1 MERFINILVIDDDQ
15 KIRIGLKE
23 ILSGNGNNIMLSK
36 SIEDAVPILKKK
48 TIGITIINI
57 DASKDTIQDLKKL
70 EESKLFKNNYII
82 LIADENK
89 LGSKLVNG
97 IKQGAIDYI
106 THPFN
111 PNLVRTKVGV
121 YKTLFHKNDRITQLL
136 SNVLPETIIKELSN
150 TGKFSPK
157 KVQRGVVLFTDF
169 VDFSVNA
176 KKMPPLRLIRK
187 LERYFTKFDEII
199 AKYKLEKIKTIG
211 DAYMAI
217 AGVTEDNPEPAIR
230 SALAALE
237 IRNYIQNERDIA
249 IAMKKDFWEIRIGMH
264 MGPLVAGVIGSSK
277 YSFDVWGDTVNIA
290 SRAESASKAGSITIT
305 QPIQEEIDE
314 YFTTEPRGQI
324 DIHKRGGSVDMY
336 YLHNIS
342 SPYCLYQEGKYANGE
357 IRNKCGLS
365 SVDFGHARI
374 EILNRLKSLLPDK
387 ISYHDISHTLN
398 VEKAALQYAKLEGLS
413 NNDIL
418 LLQTAVLFHD
428 SGFIIKYR
436 NNEDYATKIAQ
447 NLLPNFGYEQDQIKI
462 ITNIILSTKYD
473 VEPETLLEK
482 IMCDADHDYLGRSD
496 YHNIAS
502 KLRIE
507 MERFDEKMSNTEWIN
522 YQLDFLEKTH
532 VYHTETVLNIRSKG
546 KEIRIGEL
554 KDQLLKAD
562 LNLNK

>member
-532 VYHTETVLNIRSKG
+532 IYHTETVLNIRSKG

-554 KDQLLKAD
+554 KDQLQKAD

>member
-23 ILSGNGNNIMLSK
+23 ILSGNGNNIMLAK
-36 SIEDAVPILKKK
+36 SIEDAVPLLKKK
-48 TIGITIINI
+48 IIGITIINI
-57 DASKDTIQDLKKL
+57 DASKDTIQDLKRL
-70 EESKLFKNNYII
+70 EDSKLFKNNYII
-82 LIADENK
+82 LIADENR

-106 THPFN
+106 TFPFN

-169 VDFSVNA
+169 VDFSANA

-217 AGVTEDNPEPAIR
+217 AGVTEENPEPAIR
-230 SALAALE
+230 ASLAALE
-237 IRNYIQNERDIA
+237 IKNYIQNERDIA

-290 SRAESASKAGSITIT
+290 SRAESASRPGSITIT
-305 QPIQEEIDE
+305 QPIQKEIDD
-314 YFTTEPRGQI
+314 FFITEPRGQI

-336 YLHNIS
+336 YLQNIS
-342 SPYCLYQEGKYANGE
+342 YPFCLYQEGKYANGE
-357 IRNKCGLS
+357 LRKKCGLS
-365 SVDFGHARI
+365 SVDFGHTRR
-374 EILNRLKSLLPDK
+374 EILNRLKSLLPEK

-413 NNDIL
+413 DKEIL

-428 SGFIIKYR
+428 SGFIIQYKS
-436 NNEDYATKIAQ
+436 NENYAAKIAQ
-447 NLLPNFGYEQDQIKI
+447 TLLPNFGYEQDQIKI
-462 ITNIILSTKYD
+462 ITNIILSTKHN
-473 VEPETLLEK
+473 VAPRTLLEK
-482 IMCDADHDYLGRSD
+482 IMCDSDHDYLGRSD
-496 YHNIAS
+496 YHSIAS

-507 MERFDEKMSNTEWIN
+507 MERFDVKMSSIEWIN
-522 YQLDFLEKTH
+522 YQLEFLENIH
-532 VYHTETVLNIRSKG
+532 VYHTETVQNIRSKG
-546 KEIRIGEL
+546 KEIRISEL
-554 KDQLLKAD
+554 KNQLHKAE